1 MKLFE
6 FVTGSKKICRGCHKA
21 FSVEPLTC
29 PNCGTKVKTHKA
41 EKWGA
46 VIGAFVGFIVWIW
59 REYASFTAS
68 SGSKIIDGIAKSV
81 VDDTLR
87 PVFEEQVE
95 KWGFAETLKL
105 YSIMGVLGFMGKII
119 IGTFAGFIIA
129 LLTKK
134 IVLAIKVKKANSND
148 KLQG

>member
-46 VIGAFVGFIVWIW
+46 VIGAFVG
-59 REYASFTAS
+59 SFLGCRKAC
-68 SGSKIIDGIAKSV
+68 
-81 VDDTLR
+81 
-87 PVFEEQVE
+87 
-95 KWGFAETLKL
+95 ETLKFL
-105 YSIMGVLGFMGKII
+105 LENPDFYKKLLAKAFDMTLEQSAYAPVGYFVVGGIFGCL
-119 IGTFAGFIIA
+119 AGFVIMLVI
-129 LLTKK
+129 KK
-134 IVLAIKVKKANSND
+134 IVMTVQAKKTR
-148 KLQG
+148 QEV

>member
-46 VIGAFVGFIVWIW
+46 VIGAFVGSFLGCRNACEALKDFLENPDFYKKLLAKAGVDLTL
-59 REYASFTAS
+59 EQYAYAPVIYFVV
-68 SGSKIIDGIAKSV
+68 GGIFGC
-81 VDDTLR
+81 L
-87 PVFEEQVE
+87 
-95 KWGFAETLKL
+95 
-105 YSIMGVLGFMGKII
+105 
-119 IGTFAGFIIA
+119 AGFVIMLVI
-129 LLTKK
+129 KK
-134 IVLAIKVKKANSND
+134 IVMTVQAKKAR
-148 KLQG
+148 QEV